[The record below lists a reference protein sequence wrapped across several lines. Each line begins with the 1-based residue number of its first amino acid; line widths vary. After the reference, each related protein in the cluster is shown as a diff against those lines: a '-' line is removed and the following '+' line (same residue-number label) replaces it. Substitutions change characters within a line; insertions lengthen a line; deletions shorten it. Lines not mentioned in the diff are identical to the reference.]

1 MARSRVGDLGIVL
14 RGLNSVGQ
22 AFIAHQEAVFKET
35 WNNSSV
41 RPNFQ
46 KIKVATEEVLSTAF
60 SDAPRKSQ
68 TYSAEILARSSMV
81 IEGLKQ
87 YVITSTSVMKN
98 KTAEKDDY
106 TLSSPL
112 TEEQTESFEVR
123 NENSNIS
130 FGISGN
136 HFITHS
142 QDVKKYAVPVNHTV
156 EEKLKEDNTMHVISE
171 STSSIQYNAKKNNHS
186 PFSKETANVNH
197 IVVDSK
203 LDWGEGSILEVSD
216 APVEEILV
224 AQPVSNNAV
233 PRSKQNDF
241 NKSRQTH
248 TTYSSQ
254 QKLSERSR
262 ERKVPASRLGRLMS
276 YGGLAAGLGVGAI
289 AEVTRRKLGL
299 KQKEETTTTSILD
312 SNPFLTEANAN
323 RIVNTLCRVR
333 GAALKIGQMLSIQD
347 NSMINPQLQIIF
359 ERVRQSADFMPSWQ
373 MEKVMVQE
381 LGEEWQNRLHFFE
394 PKPFAAASIGQVHL
408 ATLHDGREAAMK
420 IQYPGVAEGIDSD
433 IDNLMAI
440 LSVWEILPK
449 GLYIDNLINV
459 ARKELGWEVDY
470 NREAWCAKRFKALL
484 DPYPE
489 FFVPEVIE
497 ELSTKKI
504 YTSELVYGTPVDKM
518 MDADQE
524 TRNKISKWLLKLC
537 LMELFVFR
545 FMQTDPNWSNFFYNS
560 ENDQIALLDFGACR
574 EFSQEFVDKY
584 MKVIKAAADQDPEG
598 VLKNSVELG
607 FLTGY
612 ETEVM
617 KKAHVDAVM
626 ILGEAFSKDSNFDFS
641 RQDTT
646 KRIHNLIP
654 TMMHHRLTPPPEET
668 YSLHRK
674 MSGVFLLCNKLE
686 ANINCKLQFQE
697 VYDKYTMSKL

>member
-1 MARSRVGDLGIVL
+1 MARSRMGDLRIVL

-22 AFIAHQEAVFKET
+22 AFIAHQEAMFKEA
-35 WNNSSV
+35 WNNTSV
-41 RPNFQ
+41 RPAFQ

-68 TYSAEILARSSMV
+68 MYSGEIVARSSMV

-87 YVITSTSVMKN
+87 YVVASTSVMKN
-98 KTAEKDDY
+98 KTAEEDDY

-112 TEEQTESFEVR
+112 TEEETEGFEVM
-123 NENSNIS
+123 NENSSTS
-130 FGISGN
+130 FERSGN
-136 HFITHS
+136 NFTSHS
-142 QDVKKYAVPVNHTV
+142 QDLKKSAVPVNHIL
-156 EEKLKEDNTMHVISE
+156 EEKLKDETMHIISE
-171 STSSIQYNAKKNNHS
+171 STSSVQYNAKKNKHS
-186 PFSKETANVNH
+186 PFSKENTDVNH
-197 IVVDSK
+197 IVVDSQ
-203 LDWGEGSILEVSD
+203 LDWKEGGILEMSD
-216 APVEEILV
+216 APVEEIIV
-224 AQPVSNNAV
+224 AKPVSNNAFTKN
-233 PRSKQNDF
+233 KQNDF
-241 NKSRQTH
+241 NKSQKTRTKH
-248 TTYSSQ
+248 NSQ

-262 ERKVPASRLGRLMS
+262 ERKVPATRLGRLMS

-289 AEVTRRKLGL
+289 AEMTRRKLGL

-312 SNPFLTEANAN
+312 SNPFLSEANAN

-381 LGEEWQNRLHFFE
+381 LGEDWQNKLHSFE

-408 ATLHDGREAAMK
+408 ATLHDRREVAMK
-420 IQYPGVAEGIDSD
+420 IQYPGVAESIDSD
-433 IDNLMAI
+433 IDNLMGV

-449 GLYIDNLINV
+449 GLYVDNLIGV
-459 ARKELGWEVDY
+459 ARKELSWEVDY
-470 NREAWCAKRFKALL
+470 NREAWCAKKFKALL
-484 DPYPE
+484 DPFPE

-504 YTSELVYGTPVDKM
+504 YTSELVHGTPVDKLIE
-518 MDADQE
+518 ADQE
-524 TRNKISKWLLKLC
+524 TRNKISEWLLKLC

-574 EFSQEFVDKY
+574 EFSQQFVDKY
-584 MKVIKAAADQDPEG
+584 MKVIKAAADQNSEG
-598 VLKNSVELG
+598 VLKYSLELG

-612 ETEVM
+612 ESEIM

-626 ILGEAFSKDSNFDFS
+626 ILGEAFSKDSNFDFDQ
-641 RQDTT
+641 QDTT

-674 MSGVFLLCNKLE
+674 MSGVFLLCNKLQ
-686 ANINCKLQFQE
+686 ANINCKLQFQD
-697 VYDKYTMSKL
+697 VYDRYIRSKL